1 VDPVPAFLSIYQ
13 LSLWEVLAFTAAL
26 AGLVGLALSPHAPLR
41 FCAHQG
47 PLLGLLGTAWGVMNA
62 LLSIGAKGTA
72 AIAVVAPGI
81 AEALSTTI
89 AGLLVGIPAL
99 IFFNIFLFQNR
110 RIEAVLNHYASE
122 LMSRFKRGDLV
133 PPSSY
138 AHGKAGK
145 GADSAGYPL
154 SA

>member
-1 VDPVPAFLSIYQ
+1 
-13 LSLWEVLAFTAAL
+13 
-26 AGLVGLALSPHAPLR
+26 
-41 FCAHQG
+41 
-47 PLLGLLGTAWGVMNA
+47 MNA